1 MFTPVRV
8 LSDNG
13 PVRVELARWKDRL
26 VVVKKLKMPS
36 PFMLE
41 RLKREAEVLRKLDHP
56 NIIPLLATEGDRLV
70 YAYVPGVN
78 LSEALDAGAFPLRRS
93 MKIITDV
100 LNALAYAHR
109 NNVIHFDV
117 KPSNILVKG
126 DRALLGD
133 FGFAKDMGLT
143 GITTEGMMLGTPNY
157 MAPEQFRG
165 ERNDARSDLYSAGAV
180 LYHMLSGNPPY
191 GTQVLRFLVG
201 DKAISLTPLS
211 EELAPIAEVVYKAL
225 SHNPMNR
232 YQTAEDML
240 HDLDEVMSLSP
251 SWSV

>member
-13 PVRVELARWKDRL
+13 PVRVELARWRNRL

-41 RLKREAEVLRKLDHP
+41 RLKREAEVLRKLEHP

-78 LSEALDAGAFPLRRS
+78 LAEALEVGAFPLRRS
-93 MKIITDV
+93 LKIITDV
-100 LNALAYAHR
+100 LNGLAYAHQH
-109 NNVIHFDV
+109 NVIHFDV

-165 ERNDARSDLYSAGAV
+165 ERNDPRSDLYSVGAV
-180 LYHMLSGNPPY
+180 LYHMLSGDPPY

-201 DKAISLTPLS
+201 DKAISLRPLPK
-211 EELAPIAEVVYKAL
+211 ELAPIAEVVYKAL
-225 SHNPMNR
+225 SHNPMQR
-232 YQTAEDML
+232 YQSAEDML
-240 HDLDEVMSLSP
+240 HDLDEVMTP

>member
-1 MFTPVRV
+1 VFTPVRV

-13 PVRVELARWKDRL
+13 PVRVELARWRDRL

-41 RLKREAEVLRKLDHP
+41 RLKREAEVLRKLEHP

-78 LSEALDAGAFPLRRS
+78 LAEALDAGAFPLRRS

-100 LNALAYAHR
+100 LNALTYAHH

-126 DRALLGD
+126 DHALLGD

-143 GITTEGMMLGTPNY
+143 GITTEGTMLGTPNY

-165 ERNDARSDLYSAGAV
+165 ERNDPRSDIYSAGAV
-180 LYHMLSGNPPY
+180 LYHMLSGTPPY

-201 DKAISLTPLS
+201 DKQISLTALP
-211 EELAPIAEVVYKAL
+211 EELAPIAEVVYKSLA
-225 SHNPMNR
+225 HNPMNR
-232 YQTAEDML
+232 YQTAEVML
-240 HDLDEVMSLSP
+240 KDLEEVMSP
-251 SWSV
+251 SWSI